1 MRLTM
6 HIFVLLTISKEK
18 KMKKIFALLT
28 IALIGISAADCMAGD
43 GSYKNSDEYKKMDND
58 MRADL
63 QSCLSNTKMSTRDCI
78 KQTKEKYKEQKK
90 MIKKE
95 YKHKMKDVS
104 ITH

>member
-1 MRLTM
+1 MR
-6 HIFVLLTISKEK
+6 
-18 KMKKIFALLT
+18 KIFALLT
-28 IALIGISAADCMAGD
+28 VALIGISAADCMAGD
-43 GSYKNSDEYKKMDND
+43 HSYKDSEEYKKMDKD

-63 QSCLSNTKMSTRDCI
+63 QSCLNNETMSTKDCI
-78 KQTKEKYKEQKK
+78 KQTNEKYKEQKK

>member
-1 MRLTM
+1 
-6 HIFVLLTISKEK
+6 
-18 KMKKIFALLT
+18 MKKIFALLT
-28 IALIGISAADCMAGD
+28 VALIGISAADCMAGD
-43 GSYKNSDEYKKMDND
+43 HSYKDSEEYKKMDKD

-63 QSCLSNTKMSTRDCI
+63 QNCLSNGQNSTHDCI

-95 YKHKMKDVS
+95 YKQKMKDVS